1 MVRIEVMLED
11 VGARENGAKTQ
22 ATRKY
27 SLTVNI
33 RTIK

>member
-22 ATRKY
+22 ATQKY
-27 SLTVNI
+27 SLTMNI